1 MPLSLQIK
9 DPFGESGMIFR
20 YRSARRKLF
29 GSVHADQ
36 LTGNVFS
43 AGAAQEN
50 REMRNVLRFSD
61 MLQTAQSFDRFFP
74 VAAEPD
80 PGAGRVDVAGNDA
93 VHRNAVMPEFFRE
106 QTGVLMNRGFCHG
119 MGGET
124 IVPVLVAAA
133 LAALPTETARRKLR
147 GEFIFGRNR

>member
-1 MPLSLQIK
+1 
-9 DPFGESGMIFR
+9 MIFR

-80 PGAGRVDVAGNDA
+80 PGAGRVDVPGMMQFTG
-93 VHRNAVMPEFFRE
+93 MPSCRSFF
-106 QTGVLMNRGFCHG
+106 
-119 MGGET
+119 
-124 IVPVLVAAA
+124 AS
-133 LAALPTETARRKLR
+133 RRVY
-147 GEFIFGRNR
+147 